1 MPTYIQTN
9 ELTGTVKPDKAGTL
23 IRDEQFGIDATLSGY
38 IIQDVQITTSRTVDT
53 TQDQKGAV
61 CSELDYDC
69 RWDMTMTVIGGDG
82 TEDPDTL
89 PGIATGDTAF
99 TWGGKKWKV
108 QGVQYTGNF
117 ASKKMYQ
124 ITAYRFRNFPQ
135 QG

>member
-1 MPTYIQTN
+1 MATFIQTN
-9 ELTGTVKPDKAGTL
+9 ELSGSVKPDTAGTL

-61 CSELDYDC
+61 VSELDYDE
-69 RWDMTMTVIGGDG
+69 RWDGTMTVVGGDG

-89 PGIATGDTAF
+89 PGIATGDTTF
-99 TWGGKKWKV
+99 TWAGKKWKV
-108 QGVQYTGNF
+108 QSVQYTGNF
-117 ASKKMYQ
+117 QSKKMYQ
-124 ITAYRFRNFPQ
+124 ITFYRFRNFPL